1 MLSGLMRKFTDK
13 GLDLKTP
20 CLIYRKKS
28 IGVLS
33 NFSDSILAFVFL
45 GSFQG
50 AFLNTGY

>member
-13 GLDLKTP
+13 GLDLKTS

-28 IGVLS
+28 IRILS
-33 NFSDSILAFVFL
+33 NFSDCILALGFL

-50 AFLNTGY
+50 TYLNKGY